1 MKLFFAIVL
10 ALVALVAA
18 SNPEGLAFL
27 EENKKK
33 EGVVT
38 TDSGLQYKVIKQGPA
53 GGKSPEVSTKW

>member
-1 MKLFFAIVL
+1 MKFFLAIVL

-33 EGVVT
+33 EGVIT